1 MWHQE
6 NYLPLSWLNNENEHD
21 SIQLT
26 EQFKVVEQT
35 SDIGGNNEL

>member
-1 MWHQE
+1 MAQF
-6 NYLPLSWLNNENEHD
+6 PNNENEHD

-35 SDIGGNNEL
+35 SGIGGNTEL